1 MVDLDSALILLAFA
15 LGVAC
20 RRVLVKPFTGVF
32 LVHLWIALWALI
44 GIVTNF
50 STLEA
55 SVGLNWG
62 NLIVVSWMCVHG
74 ASLAILWISTIPLT
88 YLKIAPL
95 LIVPLDLLSWTLHLL
110 LIVSTM
116 TCRVKLR
123 TLGVIV
129 MTGVPTGLSLK
140 LPFVIL

>member
-1 MVDLDSALILLAFA
+1 VVDLDSVLILLAFA

-32 LVHLWIALWALI
+32 LVRLWIALWALI

-62 NLIVVSWMCVHG
+62 NLIVVSCMCVHG
-74 ASLAILWISTIPLT
+74 ASLAIL
-88 YLKIAPL
+88 
-95 LIVPLDLLSWTLHLL
+95 
-110 LIVSTM
+110 
-116 TCRVKLR
+116 
-123 TLGVIV
+123 
-129 MTGVPTGLSLK
+129 
-140 LPFVIL
+140 